1 MEGINLFLSPFI
13 LAFGVFLI
21 GEKNRKFNKA
31 LGVLLIAV
39 GGYLF
44 IDSVLFLIKLF
55 SSIYGTGEY
64 S

>member
-1 MEGINLFLSPFI
+1 MEAFNLFLSPFI

-21 GEKNRKFNKA
+21 SEKNRKINKV

-44 IDSVLFLIKLF
+44 IDSVIFLIKWF